1 MTDYS
6 FFINSAYGLSGAAL
20 FLMAALSYRGMKRN
34 ELEAANLRRRRKEAA
49 AADAGNGTVM
59 DKAQN

>member
-6 FFINSAYGLSGAAL
+6 FFINSAYGLSGVAL

-34 ELEAANLRRRRKEAA
+34 EQEAATLRRRRKEAT
-49 AADAGNGTVM
+49 AADANRDTVENE
-59 DKAQN
+59 AQS